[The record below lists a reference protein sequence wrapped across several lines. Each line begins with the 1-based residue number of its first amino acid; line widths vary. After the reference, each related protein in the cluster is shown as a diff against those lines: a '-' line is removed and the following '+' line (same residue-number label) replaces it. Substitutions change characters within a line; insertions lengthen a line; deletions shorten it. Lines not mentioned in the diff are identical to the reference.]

1 MESKSLQV
9 FVDFFC
15 KYLSSLNWSRL
26 LPVIRFARIYYSAR
40 GVNKSIKVLSQ
51 TVHNLGDRRKAK
63 IPTVGDIQSCHTRRS
78 LFLGRFWTKIQ
89 SDNCFETVSTPGLLL
104 DGFFSRPLSLL
115 YWFSQICQVP
125 VGWQGI
131 FRWICLQNAQM
142 DFFPTALTAFPQTD
156 LDFTDCCMKLFSMM
170 FMC

>member
-1 MESKSLQV
+1 MESESLQV

-63 IPTVGDIQSCHTRRS
+63 IHENIKNDCVTR
-78 LFLGRFWTKIQ
+78 
-89 SDNCFETVSTPGLLL
+89 P
-104 DGFFSRPLSLL
+104 PLL
-115 YWFSQICQVP
+115 YFIRS
-125 VGWQGI
+125 
-131 FRWICLQNAQM
+131 
-142 DFFPTALTAFPQTD
+142 
-156 LDFTDCCMKLFSMM
+156 
-170 FMC
+170 